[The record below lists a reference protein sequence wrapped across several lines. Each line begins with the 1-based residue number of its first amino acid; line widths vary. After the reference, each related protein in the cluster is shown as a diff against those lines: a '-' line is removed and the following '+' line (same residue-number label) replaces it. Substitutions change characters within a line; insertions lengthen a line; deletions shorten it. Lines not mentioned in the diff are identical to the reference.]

1 MEWFFDT
8 LRSHPEIAVFLT
20 LGLGML
26 IGRIRVKGFSLGAVT
41 SVLLVGVLVGQL
53 KIPIGSTLKPVAF
66 LLFLFAIGY
75 KVGPQFFRGLKK
87 DGLPQVL
94 FAVVM
99 CLFILLVTWATAV
112 VMGYN
117 IGEAAGLLSGAQ
129 TISAVIG
136 VAGDTISGLQLS
148 QEQKENFINIIPVA
162 YAVTYI
168 YGTAGSAW
176 IMSRIGPRIMGGI
189 DKVKAACRELESK
202 MGHNV
207 GDEPDVS
214 SAEYPVVFRAYKV
227 TNGWFEEG
235 HNVGELEKL
244 FDSQGKRL
252 FVERVRKGTQIVEDI
267 LPDTPLAV
275 GDEVVL
281 SGRREYAIGEE
292 DWIGAEVDD
301 ESLLDFPV
309 MQLKVLVV
317 GGKRK
322 KDAYSCDGKS
332 VAQLRAERF
341 MHGVSIHSIMRMG
354 VEIPV
359 FPATIINAGDTLEL
373 VGKKFDVMPAAK
385 AIGYPDPATN
395 TTDMV
400 FLTLGIVLGCLI
412 GVLTLHIGG
421 VPLSLSTSGGALIA
435 GLVFGWW
442 HSRRP
447 TMGAIPEAA
456 LLVFNNMGLNIFIAI
471 VGITAGPGFVEGF
484 REVGLSLFIAGA
496 VATSLPLLFGL
507 YIARYWFKF
516 HPAIALGCCC
526 GARTTT
532 AAIGAVQEA
541 IGSSTPTLGYTVT
554 YAVGNTLLI
563 LWGVA
568 IVLLIH

>member
-1 MEWFFDT
+1 MEWLFDT
-8 LRSHPEIAVFLT
+8 LRSHPEIAIFLT

-26 IGRIRVKGFSLGAVT
+26 IGRIRVKGFGLGAVT
-41 SVLLVGVLVGQL
+41 SVLLVGVLIGQL
-53 KIPIGSTLKPVAF
+53 KIPVGSTLKPVAF

-87 DGLPQVL
+87 EGLPQVL

-99 CLFILLVTWATAV
+99 CLFILATTWVTAL

-148 QEQKENFINIIPVA
+148 AEQKQNFINIIPVA

-176 IMSRIGPRIMGGI
+176 IISSIGPRIMGGL
-189 DKVKAACRELESK
+189 DKVKAACRELETK

-207 GDEPDVS
+207 GDEPDIV
-214 SAEYPVVFRAYKV
+214 SAERPVVFRAYKI
-227 TNGWFEEG
+227 TNSWFEDKHTVE
-235 HNVGELEKL
+235 ELEAL
-244 FDSQGKRL
+244 FESQEKRL
-252 FVERVRKGTQIVEDI
+252 FVERIRKGTRIVNDI
-267 LPDTPLAV
+267 APDTALNI

-281 SGRREYAIGEE
+281 TGRREYAIGEE

-301 ESLLDFPV
+301 EALLDFPV

-322 KDAYSCDGKS
+322 NNAASYDGKS
-332 VAQLRAERF
+332 VAQLRKERF
-341 MHGVSIHSIMRMG
+341 MHGVSIRTITRMG

-359 FPATIINAGDTLEL
+359 FPATVINAGDTIEL
-373 VGKKFDVMPAAK
+373 VGKKFDVQPAAK

-400 FLTLGIVLGCLI
+400 FLTLGIVLGCLV
-412 GVLTLHIGG
+412 GVLTLHLGG
-421 VPLSLSTSGGALIA
+421 VPISLSTSGGALIA

-456 LLVFNNMGLNIFIAI
+456 LLVFNSMGLNIFIAI
-471 VGITAGPGFVEGF
+471 VGITAGPGFIEGL
-484 REVGLSLFIAGA
+484 REVGLSLFVAGA

-526 GARTTT
+526 GSRTTT